1 MKKSV
6 ILTGILLSV
15 VLLSGCSLN
24 KKFAPD
30 TIIKV
35 NGQGITKNQY
45 EKAFDKIVDNS
56 ALSQIGID
64 LKKDPDSYYNL
75 LLREKV
81 VNDLIVKS
89 LLEQEIKT
97 RKIKVSQEEF
107 DKEYNKLIEKIGSKE
122 KFNELLKQNKVSIE
136 TFKDDL
142 KEEVKVQKLV
152 DTLGK
157 VNVSDKDVEKY
168 YKQNIKEFNYP
179 ERVKSAHILI
189 SADPVQIKDLILAK
203 PENKNLSKADL
214 DKKVKEELAAKQKKA
229 EEILA
234 KVKLDPTQFAQIA
247 KENSDDPYT
256 APEGGDLGFM
266 SKEQMPEFYAKVAF
280 TQKPNTISNLVT
292 TPYGYHIIMVTDRQ
306 KAGVEPLEKVKFE
319 LRNYL
324 EQQEKTQILQ
334 KFVEDTLHNANIE
347 YLDEAY
353 NPNEIDK
360 KIKEAQKKN
369 PSLMGEQSAKE

>member
-1 MKKSV
+1 MKKSI
-6 ILTGILLSV
+6 ILTGIIASA
-15 VLLSGCSLN
+15 VLLSGCSFN
-24 KKFAPD
+24 KKMSAD

-35 NGQGITKNQY
+35 NGHEITKSQY
-45 EKAFDKIVDNS
+45 DKAFDKFIDNS
-56 ALSQIGID
+56 ALAQIGID

-81 VNDLIVKS
+81 VNELIVRNII
-89 LLEQEIKT
+89 EQEIKT
-97 RKIKVSQEEF
+97 RKIKVSQDEF
-107 DKEYNKLIEKIGSKE
+107 DKEYNKLVEKIGSKE
-122 KFNELLKQNKVSIE
+122 KFNELLKQNKVSND
-136 TFKDDL
+136 TFKEDL
-142 KEEVKVQKLV
+142 KEEVKVQKLIS
-152 DTLGK
+152 TLGT

-168 YKQNIKEFNYP
+168 YKQNIKDFNYP
-179 ERVKSAHILI
+179 ERVKSSHILI

-214 DKKVKEELAAKQKKA
+214 DKKVKDELSAKQKKA
-229 EEILA
+229 EEILK

-256 APEGGDLGFM
+256 AQEGGNLGFM
-266 SKEQMPEFYAKVAF
+266 SKEEMPDFYSKVAF
-280 TQKPNTISNLVT
+280 SQKPNTISDLIV

-319 LRNYL
+319 LKNYL

-334 KFVEDTLHNANIE
+334 KFVEDSLHNANIE

-353 NPNEIDK
+353 NPQEIDK

>member
-1 MKKSV
+1 MKKTV
-6 ILTGILLSV
+6 ILIGILSMV
-15 VLLSGCSLN
+15 MLLSGCSFI
-24 KKFAPD
+24 KGSAPD
-30 TIIKV
+30 TIIKI
-35 NGQGITKNQY
+35 NGHGITKTQY
-45 EKAFDKIVDNS
+45 EKAFDKIVSNS
-56 ALSQIGID
+56 ALSQLGID

-81 VNDLIVKS
+81 VNELIVKN
-89 LLEQEIKT
+89 LLEQEIKN

-107 DKEYNKLIEKIGSKE
+107 DKEYNKLVEKIGSKE
-122 KFNELLKQNKVSIE
+122 KFNELLKQNKVSLD
-136 TFKDDL
+136 TFKEDL
-142 KEEVKVQKLV
+142 KEEVKVQKLI

-157 VNVSDKDVEKY
+157 VNVTDKDIEKY

-203 PENKNLSKADL
+203 PENKNLSKTEL
-214 DKKVKEELAAKQKKA
+214 DKKVKDELAAKQKKA
-229 EEILA
+229 EEILN
-234 KVKLDPTQFAQIA
+234 KLKLDPTQFAQMA

-256 APEGGDLGFM
+256 ASEGGDLGFM
-266 SKEQMPEFYAKVAF
+266 SKEQMPEFYSKVAF
-280 TQKPNTISNLVT
+280 AQKPNTISDLVT

-319 LRNYL
+319 LKNYL

-334 KFVEDTLHNANIE
+334 KFVEDTLHSANIE

-353 NPNEIDK
+353 NPTEIGK